1 MKEHSRLLTGRQR
14 KGLFTANAAALAVLF
29 VVSGCTVTTNGG
41 PAVKSTT
48 TDSMTPGSYH
58 GPPVTAD
65 KVGPVEALAGGIPI
79 YVGSGTSPARC
90 TAGFPLVGVGGI
102 RYYLIAGHCARGE
115 KNAPVYADV
124 AKLND
129 SGKLNTSRSQ
139 IGHVADNQYP
149 ADYVYDADNPTP
161 FPDLAMFTAD
171 SKIWPAPA
179 VSLVGNQAAV
189 VSAGVL
195 PDRILDAQD
204 HGQTWCWPVAQTIGS
219 HDECGDVKWVRDSY
233 VGIAPKNPGWADSI
247 GDAFAGTP
255 VWSADYGSG
264 RIGTVGVM
272 SLRLSN
278 GVYVVDATNDYIN
291 NQRLVEDSAVGGQMP
306 DGYVPNPPLFAFPK

>member
-1 MKEHSRLLTGRQR
+1 MLLRRGKR
-14 KGLFTANAAALAVLF
+14 LFTANIVVLAALF

-41 PAVKSTT
+41 QAVKSTVA
-48 TDSMTPGSYH
+48 DSAAATPYH
-58 GPPVTAD
+58 GPPVTTD
-65 KVGPVEALAGGIPI
+65 KVGPVTALAGGIPI
-79 YVGSGTSPARC
+79 YVGSGSSPARC
-90 TAGFPLVGVGGI
+90 TAGFPLVGTGGI

-115 KNAPVYADV
+115 KNAPVYADI

-129 SGKLNTSRSQ
+129 SGQLNTTRIQ
-139 IGHVADNQYP
+139 IGHVTDNQYP
-149 ADYVYDADNPTP
+149 ADYVYDAASPTP
-161 FPDLAMFTAD
+161 FPDLALFTAD
-171 SKIWPAPA
+171 TKLWPAPA
-179 VSLVGNQAAV
+179 TSLVGNQAAV

-195 PDRILDAQD
+195 PGRVLDAQD

-233 VGIAPKNPGWADSI
+233 IGIAPKKPGWADSI

-255 VWSADYGSG
+255 VWSADYGDG

-278 GVYVVDATNDYIN
+278 GVYVVDASNSYIDK
-291 NQRLVEDSAVGGQMP
+291 RYIEDSAIGAQMP
-306 DGYVPNPPLFAFPK
+306 DGYEPNPPLFAFPK